1 MKRAMG
7 GVIALALGVG
17 LAASAQANN
26 LNQQSATQPYMQ
38 SGSTQQMQQ
47 PQARAK
53 RQAVRQLHQKRIAAV
68 HKTGKTRLAAM
79 KRHNRTQ
86 LAGLHGKTS
95 KTRLA
100 LHRQNRQQSQELG
113 VGSGM
118 PNSGR
123 TIPQAQPNS
132 AGGTQNLN
140 STQPQNQ

>member
-7 GVIALALGVG
+7 VAIALALGVG

-26 LNQQSATQPYMQ
+26 LNRQSATQPDMQ
-38 SGSTQQMQQ
+38 SGSTQMQQ
-47 PQARAK
+47 PQARQK

-86 LAGLHGKTS
+86 LAGLRGKTS

-132 AGGTQNLN
+132 AGGMQNLN

>member
-38 SGSTQQMQQ
+38 SGSTKKMQQ
-47 PQARAK
+47 PRARA
-53 RQAVRQLHQKRIAAV
+53 RRRAAGQLHKRRIAAV
-68 HKTGKTRLAAM
+68 HKPGKTGLGAM
-79 KRHNRTQ
+79 KRHTRAQ
-86 LAGLHGKTS
+86 LAGLHGKTR

-118 PNSGR
+118 PN
-123 TIPQAQPNS
+123 
-132 AGGTQNLN
+132 
-140 STQPQNQ
+140 